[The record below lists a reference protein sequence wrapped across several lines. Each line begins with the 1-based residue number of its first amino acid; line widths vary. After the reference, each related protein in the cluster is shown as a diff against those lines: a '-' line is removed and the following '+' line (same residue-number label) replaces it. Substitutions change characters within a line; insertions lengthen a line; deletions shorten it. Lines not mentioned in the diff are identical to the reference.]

1 MTSARP
7 AIILDCD
14 PGHDDAVA
22 IVLAAHLCDVLG
34 ITTVA
39 GNAPLERTTYN
50 ARVMRHLLNLNTEV
64 HSGADAPLVVP
75 AAAAGYVHGESGLD
89 GAELPEPTRPV
100 DGTDAVGFIID
111 TVRTNPG
118 CSLVVTGPMTNVAL
132 AITSAPD
139 IVDLVAE
146 ISFMGGGT
154 FGNRTTMAEFN
165 LWADPHAA
173 ATVVRSGAPLVMAG
187 LDVTHRFQATE
198 PRITAVRAVGGTLA
212 TTLADLF
219 DFFSENYRSRH
230 DDMAGAA
237 VHDPLSVLAVCRP
250 DLFTS
255 TARFVDIVTDGEHT
269 RGMTVIDR
277 RTLLDRPVANCTVLD
292 DVDANAAWQIVV
304 DAVAAATH

>member
-50 ARVMRHLLNLNTEV
+50 ARVMRHLLNLDTEV

-198 PRITAVRAVGGTLA
+198 PRIAAVRAVGDTLA

-277 RTLLDRPVANCTVLD
+277 RTLLDRPAANCTVLD
-292 DVDANAAWQIVV
+292 DVDADAAWQIVV
-304 DAVAAATH
+304 DAVAAAAH

>member
-277 RTLLDRPVANCTVLD
+277 RTLLDRPAANCTVLD
-292 DVDANAAWQIVV
+292 DVDADAAWQIVV

>member
-1 MTSARP
+1 MQPERP

-22 IVLAAHLCDVLG
+22 IVIAAHLCDVLG

-39 GNAPLERTTYN
+39 GNAPLERTTHN
-50 ARVMRHLLNLNTEV
+50 ARVMRHLTGLDAPV
-64 HSGADAPLVVP
+64 HAGASAPLVVE

-89 GAELPEPTRPV
+89 GADLPEPTRDL

-111 TVRTNPG
+111 TVRSHPG
-118 CSLVVTGPMTNVAL
+118 CSLVVTGPMTNIAL

-139 IVDLVAE
+139 IVNLVSE

-173 ATVVRSGAPLVMAG
+173 ATVVRSGAPLIMAG
-187 LDVTHRFQATE
+187 LDVTHRFQATA
-198 PRITAVRAVGGTLA
+198 PRIAAVREVGGTLA

-237 VHDPLSVLAVCRP
+237 VHDPLSVLAICRP

-255 TARFVDIVTDGEHT
+255 TARFVDIVTEGEHT

-277 RTLLDRPVANCTVLD
+277 RTLIDRPAANCTVLD
-292 DVDANAAWQIVV
+292 DVDADAAWQVLV
-304 DAVAAATH
+304 DAVTAVAG

>member
-39 GNAPLERTTYN
+39 GNAPLERTTYT

-292 DVDANAAWQIVV
+292 DVDADAAWQIVV

>member
-198 PRITAVRAVGGTLA
+198 PRIAAVRAVGGTLA

-292 DVDANAAWQIVV
+292 DVDADAAWQIVV

>member
-100 DGTDAVGFIID
+100 DGPDAVGFIID

-277 RTLLDRPVANCTVLD
+277 RALLDRPVANCTVLD
-292 DVDANAAWQIVV
+292 DVDADAAWQIVV

>member
-1 MTSARP
+1 MTPARP

-173 ATVVRSGAPLVMAG
+173 ANVVRSGTPLVMAG

-292 DVDANAAWQIVV
+292 DVDADAAWQIVV

>member
-1 MTSARP
+1 MTPARP

-100 DGTDAVGFIID
+100 DGTDAVGLIID

-118 CSLVVTGPMTNVAL
+118 FSLVVTGPMTNVAL

-292 DVDANAAWQIVV
+292 DVDADAAWQIVV

>member
-219 DFFSENYRSRH
+219 DFFSENYRRRH

-277 RTLLDRPVANCTVLD
+277 RTLLDRPAANCTVLD
-292 DVDANAAWQIVV
+292 DVDADAAWQIVV

>member
-292 DVDANAAWQIVV
+292 DVDADAAWQIVV

>member
-1 MTSARP
+1 MTPARP

-292 DVDANAAWQIVV
+292 DVDADAAWQIVV

>member
-1 MTSARP
+1 MTPARP

-100 DGTDAVGFIID
+100 DGTDAVDFIID
-111 TVRTNPG
+111 TVRTHPG

-198 PRITAVRAVGGTLA
+198 PRIAAVRAVGGTLA

-237 VHDPLSVLAVCRP
+237 VHDPLSVLAICRP

-277 RTLLDRPVANCTVLD
+277 RTLLDRPAANCTVLD
-292 DVDANAAWQIVV
+292 DVNADAAWRILV
-304 DAVAAATH
+304 DAVAAAKT

>member
-1 MTSARP
+1 MTPARP

-50 ARVMRHLLNLNTEV
+50 ARVMRHLLNLDTEV

-139 IVDLVAE
+139 IVNLVAE

-198 PRITAVRAVGGTLA
+198 PRIAAVRAVGGTLA

-277 RTLLDRPVANCTVLD
+277 RTLLDRPAANCTVLD
-292 DVDANAAWQIVV
+292 DVDADAAWQIVV